1 MSATTT
7 PTSTAANETADDRKM
22 NVIGLAFGALFGGLL
37 AGGLLHEYDTIHNT
51 LVLEDLYVFFVMGSA
66 VAIATPVLW
75 YLERR
80 GTATAV
86 AGPLKLSRPKPE
98 RHHVTG
104 GLLFG
109 TGWAVAGT
117 CPAPALVML
126 SSGAWLAGV
135 AIGGIFLGLYLREVQ
150 TRDLAADGDGDG
162 EKRSVP
168 IVARFGR

>member
-7 PTSTAANETADDRKM
+7 TAKETTIDRKM
-22 NVIGLAFGALFGGLL
+22 NLIGLAFGALFGGLL

-51 LVLEDLYVFFVMGSA
+51 LVLEDFYVFFVMGSA
-66 VAIATPVLW
+66 IGIATPLLW

-80 GTATAV
+80 GAATAL
-86 AGPLKLSRPKPE
+86 AGPLKLNRPKPE

-126 SSGAWLAGV
+126 SSGAWLALV

-150 TRDLAADGDGDG
+150 TSDMATGGVKGRRLPD
-162 EKRSVP
+162 
-168 IVARFGR
+168 VARFGR